1 MIAYTK
7 QQKGVVLMLQEQTG
21 PLLDDVSFF
30 HDCLNLDY
38 EGMEDVKKAVET
50 QNYEM
55 AKKAMAEYIRKTLE
69 PERLLSIPYEEPE
82 NVYKYPD
89 ESDAEACNRV
99 KDHVM
104 ISVGVPCDYG
114 KNQKIDWRANPTYNQ
129 YKEWTWQLNRHHEL
143 KMLAHEYNRTKNM
156 KWAKLAA
163 ELFESWVK
171 QAVYPGDVIGYA
183 TDCWRTIECGIRM
196 GANWPYVLFTFFNTE
211 PFTDDVLIHWY
222 KSVWEHGHRLFH
234 HSTQGNWLIM
244 EMNGLAQIGI
254 LYPQFQQSS
263 LWLETAFTRLSQEL
277 DRQIYPDGFQYE
289 LSTGYHDVVINNY
302 QRLFEVAKAFDI
314 PIPNE
319 MLDKLALAC
328 EIDVKLMMPNGRL
341 PDINDG
347 KNEKS
352 RDLLLPKSRMLPN
365 NQKIRYIIT
374 AGQEGEAPDYCSIN
388 LPYSGFA
395 VMRNGWKKDSIWALF
410 DGAPF
415 GRAHQHE
422 DKLSLLVYA
431 GGRLLITEGG
441 NYAYDDSE
449 MRKYVLS
456 SRSHNTVRV
465 DGMGQ
470 NRRKDYTWKDEDIKK
485 KSDMAWKAGEEFD
498 YAKSTY
504 AEGYGP
510 NAVRGVLHNRSV
522 YFVKKPENGLQPFF
536 LVVDRM
542 FSDISHEYEVMW
554 HVDSEEAVL
563 SESGV
568 DTKDINVCISGENR
582 SLSVISGQ
590 ESPEWQ
596 GFVATGTEQ
605 GMYRPVNCVSA
616 IAKGKN
622 LRIVTAL
629 YPHLDKE
636 RRIICVKAE
645 EDPTSQ
651 QISVALEDGS
661 WVTYNEQDMRGNE

>member
-1 MIAYTK
+1 
-7 QQKGVVLMLQEQTG
+7 MLQEQTG

-156 KWAKLAA
+156 EWAKLAA

-328 EIDVKLMMPNGRL
+328 EIDIKLMMPNGRL

-395 VMRNGWKKDSIWALF
+395 VMRNGWKKIPYGHYLMVLLSEGHISMRINYHYLF
-410 DGAPF
+410 M
-415 GRAHQHE
+415 Q
-422 DKLSLLVYA
+422 
-431 GGRLLITEGG
+431 
-441 NYAYDDSE
+441 
-449 MRKYVLS
+449 
-456 SRSHNTVRV
+456 V
-465 DGMGQ
+465 DG
-470 NRRKDYTWKDEDIKK
+470 
-485 KSDMAWKAGEEFD
+485 
-498 YAKSTY
+498 
-504 AEGYGP
+504 
-510 NAVRGVLHNRSV
+510 
-522 YFVKKPENGLQPFF
+522 F
-536 LVVDRM
+536 LSQKVVIM
-542 FSDISHEYEVMW
+542 PMTI
-554 HVDSEEAVL
+554 L
-563 SESGV
+563 
-568 DTKDINVCISGENR
+568 K
-582 SLSVISGQ
+582 
-590 ESPEWQ
+590 
-596 GFVATGTEQ
+596 
-605 GMYRPVNCVSA
+605 
-616 IAKGKN
+616 
-622 LRIVTAL
+622 
-629 YPHLDKE
+629 
-636 RRIICVKAE
+636 
-645 EDPTSQ
+645 
-651 QISVALEDGS
+651 
-661 WVTYNEQDMRGNE
+661 